1 MQAEYYPSN
10 RGHLLAN
17 LLHFGTLL
25 RKLGVR
31 VSSQQI
37 YELAEA
43 LTWIDSA
50 RKDDFY
56 HATQCFLVHNAE
68 ELQVFRRA
76 FDLFW
81 TQVLQG
87 VVQLDIQ
94 QKTAQEEEVRGGL
107 PENDRATLKSKSGAI
122 LLEPDDVDQDT
133 SEDLMASGAYSPVEV
148 LAQKDFADMSAEEL
162 EIAKRIVRKMVWQ
175 LDRRRTRRQVHAAKR
190 VGSLDLNRSIRQ
202 SMNQGRELVRLAW
215 RRRKSKP
222 RPLIVICDVS
232 GSMERYSRIFLHFM
246 YALVQES
253 RRVEVFVFGTSL
265 SRITPALQHSEVDY
279 ALEKMSR
286 EVLDWSGGTRIGA
299 SLKQFNYH
307 WSRRVLGR
315 GAVAIIISDGWD
327 RGDLELLEREISR
340 LHRSVARLIWFNP
353 LLGAADY
360 QPLVRGIQTVLPH
373 VDDFLPLHNLES
385 FRQLIER
392 RARL

>member
-1 MQAEYYPSN
+1 
-10 RGHLLAN
+10 
-17 LLHFGTLL
+17 
-25 RKLGVR
+25 
-31 VSSQQI
+31 
-37 YELAEA
+37 
-43 LTWIDSA
+43 
-50 RKDDFY
+50 
-56 HATQCFLVHNAE
+56 
-68 ELQVFRRA
+68 
-76 FDLFW
+76 
-81 TQVLQG
+81 
-87 VVQLDIQ
+87 
-94 QKTAQEEEVRGGL
+94 
-107 PENDRATLKSKSGAI
+107 
-122 LLEPDDVDQDT
+122 
-133 SEDLMASGAYSPVEV
+133 
-148 LAQKDFADMSAEEL
+148 
-162 EIAKRIVRKMVWQ
+162 
-175 LDRRRTRRQVHAAKR
+175 
-190 VGSLDLNRSIRQ
+190 
-202 SMNQGRELVRLAW
+202 
-215 RRRKSKP
+215 
-222 RPLIVICDVS
+222 LIVICDVS